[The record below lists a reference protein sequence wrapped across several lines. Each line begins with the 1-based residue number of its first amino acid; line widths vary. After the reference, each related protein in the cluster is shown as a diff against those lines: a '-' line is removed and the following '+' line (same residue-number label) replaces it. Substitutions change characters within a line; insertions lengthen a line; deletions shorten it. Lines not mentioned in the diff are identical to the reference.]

1 MGKYAYTLGEITIL
15 TAFLFPGQGSQKV
28 SMGYDLYKH
37 TDIGK
42 AYFNLAND
50 IMECDIKD
58 IIFNGPDET
67 LKETIF
73 TQPAI
78 FIVSVIIGKILLDRG
93 LMPEMVAGHS
103 LGEYSACTISGSFSF
118 ENGLSLVKLRAEN
131 MQIAGKTNPGTMA
144 AIIGMSFEDI
154 QNICTTITKENSIV
168 VPANHNSPNQIVI
181 SGNKPAV
188 LEAMEQARNSGARL
202 VKELNVSGAFHSPLM
217 HSAKDALSEAL
228 DNTELNNANIP
239 VYSNVSAAATL
250 DSEEIRINLKN
261 QIDSPV
267 LWSKTIMN
275 MKNNNASKMIE
286 VGPGKV
292 LQGLTRKIDKNIQS
306 MGMENLEQINEFEY
320 V

>member
-1 MGKYAYTLGEITIL
+1 ML

-28 SMGYDLYKH
+28 SMGYDLYKY
-37 TDIGK
+37 TDVGK
-42 AYFNLAND
+42 EYFDLAND
-50 IMECDIKD
+50 IMECNIKD
-58 IIFNGPDET
+58 IIFNGPDEK
-67 LKETIF
+67 LKETVF

-78 FIVSVIIGKILLDRG
+78 FIVSVIIGKILIDRG
-93 LMPEMVAGHS
+93 LTPAMVAGHS

-154 QNICTTITKENSIV
+154 QNICTTTSEENCIV
-168 VPANHNSPNQIVI
+168 VPANHNTPNQIVI
-181 SGNKPAV
+181 SGNKTAV
-188 LEAMEQARNSGARL
+188 EEAMDQARSSGARL

-228 DNTELNNANIP
+228 DKTKINNANIP
-239 VYSNVSAAATL
+239 VYSNVSATATL
-250 DSEEIRINLKN
+250 KSDEIRLNLKN

-267 LWSKTIMN
+267 LWSNTIRN
-275 MKNNNASKMIE
+275 MKNDKASKMIE
-286 VGPGKV
+286 VGPGKI
-292 LQGLTRKIDKNIQS
+292 LQGLTRKIDKDIQS
-306 MGMENLEQINEFEY
+306 MGMENLEQINEFAY

>member
-1 MGKYAYTLGEITIL
+1 ML

-28 SMGYDLYKH
+28 SMGYDLYKY
-37 TDIGK
+37 TDVGK
-42 AYFNLAND
+42 EYFDLAND
-50 IMECDIKD
+50 IMECNIKD
-58 IIFNGPDET
+58 IIFNGPDEK
-67 LKETIF
+67 LKETVF

-78 FIVSVIIGKILLDRG
+78 FIVSVIIGKILIDRG
-93 LMPEMVAGHS
+93 LMPAMVAGHS

-154 QNICTTITKENSIV
+154 QNICTTTSEENCIV
-168 VPANHNSPNQIVI
+168 VPANHNTPNQIVI

-188 LEAMEQARNSGARL
+188 EEAMDQARNSGARL

-228 DNTELNNANIP
+228 DKTKINNANIP
-239 VYSNVSAAATL
+239 VYSNVSATATL
-250 DSEEIRINLKN
+250 KSDEIRLNLKN

-267 LWSKTIMN
+267 LWSSTIRN
-275 MKNNNASKMIE
+275 MKNDKASKMIE
-286 VGPGKV
+286 VGPGKI
-292 LQGLTRKIDKNIQS
+292 LQGLTRKIDKDIQS
-306 MGMENLEQINEFEY
+306 MGMENLEQINEFAY

>member
-1 MGKYAYTLGEITIL
+1 ML

-28 SMGYDLYKH
+28 SMGYDLYKY
-37 TDIGK
+37 TDVGK
-42 AYFNLAND
+42 EYFDLAND
-50 IMECDIKD
+50 IMECNIKD
-58 IIFNGPDET
+58 IIFNGPDEK
-67 LKETIF
+67 LKETVF

-78 FIVSVIIGKILLDRG
+78 FIVSVIIGKILIDRG
-93 LMPEMVAGHS
+93 LMPAMVAGHS

-131 MQIAGKTNPGTMA
+131 MQIAGKTNPGIMA

-181 SGNKPAV
+181 SGSKPAV

-217 HSAKDALSEAL
+217 HSAKDALSDAL
-228 DNTELNNANIP
+228 DKTKINNANIP
-239 VYSNVSAAATL
+239 VYSNVSATATL
-250 DSEEIRINLKN
+250 KSDEIRLNLKN

-267 LWSKTIMN
+267 LWSSTIRN
-275 MKNNNASKMIE
+275 MKNDKASKMIE
-286 VGPGKV
+286 VGPGKI
-292 LQGLTRKIDKNIQS
+292 LQGLTRKIDKNLQS
-306 MGMENLEQINEFEY
+306 MGMENLEQINEFAY

>member
-1 MGKYAYTLGEITIL
+1 ML

-37 TDIGK
+37 TDVGK
-42 AYFNLAND
+42 EYFDLAND
-50 IMECDIKD
+50 IMACNIKD
-58 IIFNGPDET
+58 IIFNGPDEK
-67 LKETIF
+67 LKETLY

-78 FIVSVIIGKILLDRG
+78 FIVSVIIGKILIDRG
-93 LMPEMVAGHS
+93 LMPAMVAGHS

-154 QNICTTITKENSIV
+154 QKICTTISKENSIV
-168 VPANHNSPNQIVI
+168 VPANHNSANQIVI

-188 LEAMEQARNSGARL
+188 EEAMNQARNSGARL

-228 DNTELNNANIP
+228 DKTKINNANIP
-239 VYSNVSAAATL
+239 VYSNVSATATL
-250 DSEEIRINLKN
+250 KSDEIRLNLKN

-267 LWSKTIMN
+267 LWSSTIRN
-275 MKNNNASKMIE
+275 MKNDKASKMIE
-286 VGPGKV
+286 VGPGKI
-292 LQGLTRKIDKNIQS
+292 LQGLTRKIDKNLQS
-306 MGMENLEQINEFEY
+306 MGMENLEQINEFAY

>member
-1 MGKYAYTLGEITIL
+1 ML

-28 SMGYDLYKH
+28 SMGYDLYKY
-37 TDIGK
+37 TDVGK
-42 AYFNLAND
+42 EYFDLAND
-50 IMECDIKD
+50 IMACNIKD
-58 IIFNGPDET
+58 IIFNGPEEK
-67 LKETIF
+67 LKETIY

-78 FIVSVIIGKILLDRG
+78 FIVSVIIGKILIDRG
-93 LMPEMVAGHS
+93 LMPAMVAGHS

-154 QNICTTITKENSIV
+154 QNICTTTSEENCIV
-168 VPANHNSPNQIVI
+168 VPANHNTPNQIVI

-188 LEAMEQARNSGARL
+188 EEAMNQARSSGARL

-228 DNTELNNANIP
+228 DKTKINNANIP
-239 VYSNVSAAATL
+239 VYSNVSATATL
-250 DSEEIRINLKN
+250 KSDEIRLNLKN

-267 LWSKTIMN
+267 LWSNTIRN
-275 MKNNNASKMIE
+275 MKNDKASKMIE
-286 VGPGKV
+286 VGPGKI
-292 LQGLTRKIDKNIQS
+292 LQGLTRKIDKDIQS
-306 MGMENLEQINEFEY
+306 MGMENLEQINEFAY

>member
-1 MGKYAYTLGEITIL
+1 MS

-28 SMGYDLYKH
+28 SMGYDLYKK

-42 AYFNLAND
+42 KYFNLANE
-50 IMECDIKD
+50 IMDCDIKD
-58 IIFNGPDET
+58 IIFNGPDEK
-67 LKETIF
+67 LKETYY

-78 FIVSVIIGKILLDRG
+78 YIVSVIIGKILMSMG
-93 LMPEMVAGHS
+93 YIPKMVAGHS

-144 AIIGMSFEDI
+144 AIIGLSSEDI
-154 QNICTTITKENSIV
+154 LEICTSTSTETNVV
-168 VPANHNSPNQIVI
+168 VPANFNSPNQIVI
-181 SGNKPAV
+181 SGNNSAV
-188 LEAMEQARNSGARL
+188 QNAMQEARNTGARL

-217 HSAKDALSEAL
+217 ETAKSALSEAL
-228 DNTELNNANIP
+228 DKIDINDSDIP
-239 VYSNVSAAATL
+239 VYSNVNAQPTFNAN
-250 DSEEIRINLKN
+250 EIRINLKN

-267 LWSKTIMN
+267 LWTNTIVN
-275 MKNNNASKMIE
+275 MKNDNALKMIE

-292 LQGLTRKIDKNIQS
+292 LQGLTRKIDKDLES
-306 MGMENLEQINEFEY
+306 FGVENLDQINEIDN

>member
-1 MGKYAYTLGEITIL
+1 MS

-28 SMGYDLYKH
+28 SMGYDLYEK

-42 AYFNLAND
+42 KYFNLANE
-50 IMECDIKD
+50 IMDCDIKD
-58 IIFNGPDET
+58 IIFNGPDEK
-67 LKETIF
+67 LKETYY

-78 FIVSVIIGKILLDRG
+78 YIVSVIIGKILMSMG
-93 LMPEMVAGHS
+93 YIPKMVAGHS

-144 AIIGMSFEDI
+144 AIIGLSSEDI
-154 QNICTTITKENSIV
+154 LEICTSTSTETNVV
-168 VPANHNSPNQIVI
+168 VPANYNSPNQIVI
-181 SGNKPAV
+181 SGNNSAV
-188 LEAMEQARNSGARL
+188 QNAMQEARNTGARL

-217 HSAKDALSEAL
+217 ETAKSALSEAL
-228 DNTELNNANIP
+228 DKIDINDSDIP
-239 VYSNVSAAATL
+239 VYSNVNAQPTFNAN
-250 DSEEIRINLKN
+250 EIRINLKN

-267 LWSKTIMN
+267 LWTNTIVN
-275 MKNNNASKMIE
+275 MKNDNALKMIE

-292 LQGLTRKIDKNIQS
+292 LQGLTRKIDKDLES
-306 MGMENLEQINEFEY
+306 FGVENLDQINEIDN

>member
-1 MGKYAYTLGEITIL
+1 MS

-28 SMGYDLYKH
+28 SMGYDLYKK

-42 AYFNLAND
+42 KYFNLANE
-50 IMECDIKD
+50 IMDCDIKD
-58 IIFNGPDET
+58 IIFNGPDEK
-67 LKETIF
+67 LKETYY

-78 FIVSVIIGKILLDRG
+78 YIVSVIIGKILMSMG
-93 LMPEMVAGHS
+93 YIPKMVAGHS

-144 AIIGMSFEDI
+144 AIIGLSSEDI
-154 QNICTTITKENSIV
+154 LEICTSTSTETNVV
-168 VPANHNSPNQIVI
+168 VPANYNSPNQIVI
-181 SGNKPAV
+181 SGNNSAV
-188 LEAMEQARNSGARL
+188 QNAMQEARNTGARL

-217 HSAKDALSEAL
+217 GTAKSALSEAL
-228 DNTELNNANIP
+228 DKIDINDSDIP
-239 VYSNVSAAATL
+239 VYSNVNAQPTFNAN
-250 DSEEIRINLKN
+250 EIRINLKN

-267 LWSKTIMN
+267 LWTNTIVN
-275 MKNNNASKMIE
+275 MKNDNALKMIE

-292 LQGLTRKIDKNIQS
+292 LQGLTRKIDKDLES
-306 MGMENLEQINEFEY
+306 FGVENLDQINEIDN

>member
-1 MGKYAYTLGEITIL
+1 M
-15 TAFLFPGQGSQKV
+15 
-28 SMGYDLYKH
+28 
-37 TDIGK
+37 
-42 AYFNLAND
+42 
-50 IMECDIKD
+50 
-58 IIFNGPDET
+58 
-67 LKETIF
+67 
-73 TQPAI
+73 
-78 FIVSVIIGKILLDRG
+78 
-93 LMPEMVAGHS
+93 
-103 LGEYSACTISGSFSF
+103 
-118 ENGLSLVKLRAEN
+118 
-131 MQIAGKTNPGTMA
+131 
-144 AIIGMSFEDI
+144 
-154 QNICTTITKENSIV
+154 
-168 VPANHNSPNQIVI
+168 
-181 SGNKPAV
+181 
-188 LEAMEQARNSGARL
+188 
-202 VKELNVSGAFHSPLM
+202 
-217 HSAKDALSEAL
+217 

>member
-1 MGKYAYTLGEITIL
+1 ML

-28 SMGYDLYKH
+28 SMGYDLYKY
-37 TDIGK
+37 TDVGK
-42 AYFNLAND
+42 EYFDLAND
-50 IMECDIKD
+50 IMECNIKD
-58 IIFNGPDET
+58 IIFNGPDEK
-67 LKETIF
+67 LKETLY

-78 FIVSVIIGKILLDRG
+78 FIVSVIIGKILIDRG
-93 LMPEMVAGHS
+93 LMPAMVAGHS

-154 QNICTTITKENSIV
+154 QNICTTTSEENCIV

-181 SGNKPAV
+181 SGNKTAV
-188 LEAMEQARNSGARL
+188 EEAMDQARSSGARL

-228 DNTELNNANIP
+228 DKTKINNANIP
-239 VYSNVSAAATL
+239 VYSNVSATATL
-250 DSEEIRINLKN
+250 KSDEIRLNLKN

-267 LWSKTIMN
+267 LWSNTIRN
-275 MKNNNASKMIE
+275 MKNDKASKMIE
-286 VGPGKV
+286 VGPGKI
-292 LQGLTRKIDKNIQS
+292 LQGLTRKIDKDIQS
-306 MGMENLEQINEFEY
+306 MGMENLEQINEFAY

>member
-1 MGKYAYTLGEITIL
+1 LGKYAYSLGKITIL

-181 SGNKPAV
+181 SGSKPAV

>member
-1 MGKYAYTLGEITIL
+1 ML

-28 SMGYDLYKH
+28 SMGYDLYKY
-37 TDIGK
+37 TDVGK
-42 AYFNLAND
+42 EYFDLAND
-50 IMECDIKD
+50 IMECNIKD
-58 IIFNGPDET
+58 IIFNGPDEK
-67 LKETIF
+67 LKETVF

-78 FIVSVIIGKILLDRG
+78 FIVSVIIGKILIDRG
-93 LMPEMVAGHS
+93 LMPAMVAGHS

-154 QNICTTITKENSIV
+154 QNICTTTSEENCIV

-181 SGNKPAV
+181 SGNKTAV
-188 LEAMEQARNSGARL
+188 EEAMDQARSSGARL

-228 DNTELNNANIP
+228 DKTKINNANIP
-239 VYSNVSAAATL
+239 VYSNVSATATL
-250 DSEEIRINLKN
+250 KSDEIRLNLKN

-267 LWSKTIMN
+267 LWSNTIRN
-275 MKNNNASKMIE
+275 MKNDKASKMIE
-286 VGPGKV
+286 VGPGKI
-292 LQGLTRKIDKNIQS
+292 LQGLTRKIDKDIQS
-306 MGMENLEQINEFEY
+306 MGMENLEQINEFAY

>member
-1 MGKYAYTLGEITIL
+1 LGEITIL

>member
-1 MGKYAYTLGEITIL
+1 MS

-28 SMGYDLYKH
+28 SMGYDLYEK

-42 AYFNLAND
+42 KYFNLANE
-50 IMECDIKD
+50 IMDCDIKD
-58 IIFNGPDET
+58 IIFNGPDEK
-67 LKETIF
+67 LKETYY

-78 FIVSVIIGKILLDRG
+78 YIVSVIIGKILMSMG
-93 LMPEMVAGHS
+93 YIPKMVAGHS

-144 AIIGMSFEDI
+144 AIIGLSSEDI
-154 QNICTTITKENSIV
+154 LEICTSTSTETNVV
-168 VPANHNSPNQIVI
+168 VPANYNSPNQIVI
-181 SGNKPAV
+181 SGNNSAV
-188 LEAMEQARNSGARL
+188 QNAMQEARNTGARL

-217 HSAKDALSEAL
+217 GTAKSALSEAL
-228 DNTELNNANIP
+228 DKIDINDSDIP
-239 VYSNVSAAATL
+239 VYSNVNAQPTFNAN
-250 DSEEIRINLKN
+250 EIRINLKN

-267 LWSKTIMN
+267 LWTNTIVN
-275 MKNNNASKMIE
+275 MKNDNALKMIE

-292 LQGLTRKIDKNIQS
+292 LQGLTRKIDKDLES
-306 MGMENLEQINEFEY
+306 FGVENLDQINEIGD

>member
-1 MGKYAYTLGEITIL
+1 MS

-28 SMGYDLYKH
+28 SMGYDLYEK

-42 AYFNLAND
+42 KYFNLANE
-50 IMECDIKD
+50 IMDCDIKD
-58 IIFNGPDET
+58 IIFNGPDEK
-67 LKETIF
+67 LKETYY

-78 FIVSVIIGKILLDRG
+78 YIVSVIIGKILMSMG
-93 LMPEMVAGHS
+93 YIPKMVAGHS

-144 AIIGMSFEDI
+144 AIIGLSSEDI
-154 QNICTTITKENSIV
+154 LEICTSTSTETNVV
-168 VPANHNSPNQIVI
+168 VPANFNSPNQIVI
-181 SGNKPAV
+181 SGNNSAV
-188 LEAMEQARNSGARL
+188 QNAMQEARNTGARL

-217 HSAKDALSEAL
+217 ETAKSALSEAL
-228 DNTELNNANIP
+228 DKIDINDSDIP
-239 VYSNVSAAATL
+239 VYSNVNAQPTFNAN
-250 DSEEIRINLKN
+250 EIRINLKN

-267 LWSKTIMN
+267 LWTNTIVN
-275 MKNNNASKMIE
+275 MKNDNALKMIE

-292 LQGLTRKIDKNIQS
+292 LQGLTRKIDKDLES
-306 MGMENLEQINEFEY
+306 FGVENLDQINEIDN

>member
-1 MGKYAYTLGEITIL
+1 MGKYAYSLGEITIL

-28 SMGYDLYKH
+28 SMGYDLYKN

-42 AYFNLAND
+42 KYFNLAND

-58 IIFNGPDET
+58 IIFNGPDDK

-78 FIVSVIIGKILLDRG
+78 FIVSSIIGKILLDRG
-93 LMPEMVAGHS
+93 LMPSMVAGHS

-154 QNICTTITKENSIV
+154 QNICTTISKENSIV

-181 SGNKPAV
+181 SGNKAAV
-188 LEAMEQARNSGARL
+188 EEAMEQARNSGARL

-239 VYSNVSAAATL
+239 VYSNVSATATL
-250 DSEEIRINLKN
+250 KSEEIRLNLKN

-267 LWSKTIMN
+267 LWSNTIRN
-275 MKNNNASKMIE
+275 MKNDKASKMIE

-292 LQGLTRKIDKNIQS
+292 LQGLTRKIDKDIQS
-306 MGMENLEQINEFEY
+306 MGMENLKQINEFDY

>member
-1 MGKYAYTLGEITIL
+1 MS

-28 SMGYDLYKH
+28 SMGYDLYEK

-42 AYFNLAND
+42 KYFNLANE
-50 IMECDIKD
+50 IMDCDIKD
-58 IIFNGPDET
+58 IIFNGPDEK
-67 LKETIF
+67 LKETYY

-78 FIVSVIIGKILLDRG
+78 YIVSVIIGKILMSMG
-93 LMPEMVAGHS
+93 YIPKMVAGHS

-144 AIIGMSFEDI
+144 AINGLSSEDI
-154 QNICTTITKENSIV
+154 LEICTSTSTETNVV
-168 VPANHNSPNQIVI
+168 VPANYNSPNQIVI
-181 SGNKPAV
+181 SGNNSAV
-188 LEAMEQARNSGARL
+188 QNAMQEARNTGARL

-217 HSAKDALSEAL
+217 ETAKSALSEAL
-228 DNTELNNANIP
+228 DKIDINDSDIP
-239 VYSNVSAAATL
+239 VYSNVNAQPTFNAN
-250 DSEEIRINLKN
+250 EIRINLKN

-267 LWSKTIMN
+267 LWTNTIVN
-275 MKNNNASKMIE
+275 MKNDNALKMIE

-292 LQGLTRKIDKNIQS
+292 LQGLTRKIDKDLES
-306 MGMENLEQINEFEY
+306 FGVENLDQINEIDN

>member
-1 MGKYAYTLGEITIL
+1 MS

-28 SMGYDLYKH
+28 SMGYDLYEK

-42 AYFNLAND
+42 KYFNLANE
-50 IMECDIKD
+50 IMDCDIKD
-58 IIFNGPDET
+58 IIFNGPDEK
-67 LKETIF
+67 LKETYY

-78 FIVSVIIGKILLDRG
+78 YIVSVIIGKILMSMG
-93 LMPEMVAGHS
+93 YIPKMVAGHS

-144 AIIGMSFEDI
+144 AIIGLSSEDI
-154 QNICTTITKENSIV
+154 LEICTSTSTETNVV
-168 VPANHNSPNQIVI
+168 VPANYNSPNQIVI
-181 SGNKPAV
+181 SGNNSAV
-188 LEAMEQARNSGARL
+188 QNAMQEARNTGARL

-217 HSAKDALSEAL
+217 GTAKSALSDALDKIDINDS
-228 DNTELNNANIP
+228 DIP
-239 VYSNVSAAATL
+239 VYSNVNAQPTFNAN
-250 DSEEIRINLKN
+250 EIRINLKN

-267 LWSKTIMN
+267 LWTNTIVN
-275 MKNNNASKMIE
+275 MKNDNALKMIE

-292 LQGLTRKIDKNIQS
+292 LQGLTRKIDKDLES
-306 MGMENLEQINEFEY
+306 FGVENLDQINEIDN

>member
-1 MGKYAYTLGEITIL
+1 ML

-28 SMGYDLYKH
+28 SMGYDLYKY
-37 TDIGK
+37 TDVGK
-42 AYFNLAND
+42 EYFDLAND
-50 IMECDIKD
+50 IMACNIKD
-58 IIFNGPDET
+58 IIFNGPDEK
-67 LKETIF
+67 LKETLY

-78 FIVSVIIGKILLDRG
+78 FIVSVIIGKILIDRG
-93 LMPEMVAGHS
+93 LMPAMVAGHS

-154 QNICTTITKENSIV
+154 QNICTTTSEENCIV
-168 VPANHNSPNQIVI
+168 VPANHNTPNQIVI

-188 LEAMEQARNSGARL
+188 EEAMNQARSSGARL

-228 DNTELNNANIP
+228 DKTKINNANIP
-239 VYSNVSAAATL
+239 VYSNVSATATL
-250 DSEEIRINLKN
+250 KSDEIRLNLKN

-267 LWSKTIMN
+267 LWSNTIRN
-275 MKNNNASKMIE
+275 MKNDKASKMIE
-286 VGPGKV
+286 VGPGKI
-292 LQGLTRKIDKNIQS
+292 LQGLTRKIDKDIQS
-306 MGMENLEQINEFEY
+306 MGMENLEQINEFAY

>member
-1 MGKYAYTLGEITIL
+1 ML

-28 SMGYDLYKH
+28 SMGYDLYKY
-37 TDIGK
+37 TDVGK
-42 AYFNLAND
+42 EYFDLAND
-50 IMECDIKD
+50 IMACNIKD
-58 IIFNGPDET
+58 IIFNGPEEK
-67 LKETIF
+67 LKETIY

-154 QNICTTITKENSIV
+154 HNICTTITKENSIV

>member
-58 IIFNGPDET
+58 IIFNGPDEK

>member
-154 QNICTTITKENSIV
+154 QNICTTTSEENCIV
-168 VPANHNSPNQIVI
+168 VPANHNTPNQIVI
-181 SGNKPAV
+181 SGNKTAV
-188 LEAMEQARNSGARL
+188 EEAMDQARSSGARL

>member
-1 MGKYAYTLGEITIL
+1 ML

-28 SMGYDLYKH
+28 SMGYDLYKN
-37 TDIGK
+37 TDVGK
-42 AYFNLAND
+42 EYFDLAND
-50 IMECDIKD
+50 IMACNIKD
-58 IIFNGPDET
+58 IIFNGPEEK
-67 LKETIF
+67 LKETIY

-78 FIVSVIIGKILLDRG
+78 FIVSVIIGKILIDRG
-93 LMPEMVAGHS
+93 LTPAMVAGHS

-154 QNICTTITKENSIV
+154 QNICTTTSEENCIV

-188 LEAMEQARNSGARL
+188 EEAMNQARSSGARL

-228 DNTELNNANIP
+228 DKTKINNANIP
-239 VYSNVSAAATL
+239 VYSNVSATATL
-250 DSEEIRINLKN
+250 KSDEIRLNLKN

-267 LWSKTIMN
+267 LWSNTIRN
-275 MKNNNASKMIE
+275 MKNDKASKMIE
-286 VGPGKV
+286 VGPGKI
-292 LQGLTRKIDKNIQS
+292 LQGLTRKIDKDIQS
-306 MGMENLEQINEFEY
+306 MGMENLEQINEFAY

>member
-1 MGKYAYTLGEITIL
+1 MS

-28 SMGYDLYKH
+28 SMGYDLYEK

-42 AYFNLAND
+42 KYFNLANE
-50 IMECDIKD
+50 IMDCDIKD
-58 IIFNGPDET
+58 IIFNGPEEK
-67 LKETIF
+67 LKETYY

-78 FIVSVIIGKILLDRG
+78 YIVSVIIGKILMSMG
-93 LMPEMVAGHS
+93 YIPKMVAGHS

-144 AIIGMSFEDI
+144 AIIGLSSEDI
-154 QNICTTITKENSIV
+154 LEICTSTSTETNVV
-168 VPANHNSPNQIVI
+168 VPANYNSPNQIVI
-181 SGNKPAV
+181 SGNNSAV
-188 LEAMEQARNSGARL
+188 QNAMQEARNTGARL

-217 HSAKDALSEAL
+217 GTAKSALSEAL
-228 DNTELNNANIP
+228 DKIDINDSDIP
-239 VYSNVSAAATL
+239 VYSNVNAQPTFNAN
-250 DSEEIRINLKN
+250 EIRINLKN

-267 LWSKTIMN
+267 LWTNTIVN
-275 MKNNNASKMIE
+275 MKNDNALKMIE

-292 LQGLTRKIDKNIQS
+292 LQGLTRKIDKDLES
-306 MGMENLEQINEFEY
+306 FGVENLDQINEIDN

>member
-1 MGKYAYTLGEITIL
+1 
-15 TAFLFPGQGSQKV
+15 
-28 SMGYDLYKH
+28 
-37 TDIGK
+37 
-42 AYFNLAND
+42 
-50 IMECDIKD
+50 
-58 IIFNGPDET
+58 

-217 HSAKDALSEAL
+217 HSAKDAQSEAL

-239 VYSNVSAAATL
+239 VYSNVSATATL